1 MTDRAR
7 FSDAL
12 AEPRFLVV
20 FSSRSLAVVADALRT
35 VAVSVLVFEESNSPL
50 LAAVT
55 YGIAYL
61 PQVIGGVFLG
71 SLADRLPPRSLI
83 SVGYAL
89 LFVIELI
96 IALAQPSIF
105 MSLLLVTTVAVFS
118 PIFAGST
125 SRVVTEVLTGDV
137 YVLGRSLFN
146 IAASAG
152 QLVGLALGGLTVAG
166 LGARNAVLIS
176 AGCHLLAAAT

>member
-1 MTDRAR
+1 MAERAR
-7 FSDAL
+7 FVDAL

-35 VAVSVLVFEESNSPL
+35 VAISVLVFEESKSPL

-55 YGIAYL
+55 YGITYA

-71 SLADRLPPRSLI
+71 SLADRLRPRWLI
-83 SVGYAL
+83 SSGYAL
-89 LFVIELI
+89 LCAIELI
-96 IALAQPSIF
+96 IALARPSIF
-105 MSLLLVTTVAVFS
+105 VSMLLVATVAVCS

-152 QLVGLALGGLTVAG
+152 QLLGLALGG
-166 LGARNAVLIS
+166 
-176 AGCHLLAAAT
+176 